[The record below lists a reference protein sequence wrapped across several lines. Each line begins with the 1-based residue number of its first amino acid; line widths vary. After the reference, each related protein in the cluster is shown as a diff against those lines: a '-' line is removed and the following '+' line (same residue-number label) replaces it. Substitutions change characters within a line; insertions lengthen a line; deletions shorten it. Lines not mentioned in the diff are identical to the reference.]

1 MEFTHEITLRDGSIL
16 DTNTNIAITQSTL
29 KKLKWNL
36 CERYSCHECLMN
48 NIYDDDKHAI
58 CVLETVLDYFAD
70 GD

>member
-36 CERYSCHECLMN
+36 CERYSCNECWMTGDRDTTCSLEEV
-48 NIYDDDKHAI
+48 IY
-58 CVLETVLDYFAD
+58 FFND
-70 GD
+70 GDWWYE